1 MIMVFDRGTYEVV
14 KSFLQDYWGSEC
26 KRWIKKDGKK
36 DVYIYPWTPKPWKMK
51 VLHPQ
56 NMGYKP

>member
-14 KSFLQDYWGSEC
+14 KSFLQDYWGSEY

-36 DVYIYPWTPKPWKMK
+36 DVYIYIYTYTTP
-51 VLHPQ
+51 Q
-56 NMGYKP
+56 TTNMTLENPRSQ